1 MIKKVFC
8 IIGLVI
14 TCSVYGQSYEKHK
27 VEIGETITQIAQ
39 KYKVTPFDI
48 YQLNPDAQSGLKPN
62 SILLIP
68 KKGTSVKTVSTS
80 TQNHKV
86 ITGETLFAIE
96 KKYGITDE
104 ALKKV
109 NPFLEKDGLQIGQLL
124 VIPAIPNTKVTLPIP
139 EKVIYHEVLPKET
152 KYSIAKQYGIT
163 VEELEKRNPE
173 IIPNLTIGYKLIIK
187 GTAPKTELIPAI
199 EPKKEITSKITSVK
213 AVEVVKY
220 VNYEVK
226 PKETLF
232 SLSKTFG
239 LTQEELIKL
248 NPILT
253 NSLEIGII
261 LKVPSTPLLPSIS
274 PETKKVLTA
283 LTNKSNGI
291 MTRKKIV
298 LLLPFN
304 LPLPLIESDSL
315 NSNSN
320 RLKKDKFLNMTLD
333 FYSGAL
339 IAIDSAKT
347 LNLPVYFKIFDSQET
362 KSTTNMARIIQQN
375 SLETADAIIGP
386 FYQSNIE
393 TTAQL
398 LNSNSVPVIS
408 PLSKDIGNPFPN
420 LYQTIPTSDNL
431 KHAIFDYMKSKGG
444 NMIAIIDKKRE
455 STRQYLDQ
463 YQKEVKIVPFTDKGH
478 FSAVSFKNL
487 FVKNK
492 RNYVILETG
501 NTVMIKT
508 AISIMVD
515 AMPEYDVQLVV
526 LENNETL
533 DTDEILFENLI
544 KLKLMYPSIYR
555 ENESDE
561 ALVFKNEYRK
571 KNKVFPNTYATRGFD
586 VTFDTMMRISQDK
599 TFLDCAN
606 TIITEQVDNR
616 FDYSKKDDGGYTNKG
631 VFILYYDSDL
641 TIKVAN

>member
-408 PLSKDIGNPFPN
+408 PLSKDIGNAFPN